1 MRHLLAATIWA
12 SFLWA
17 SAGQAAEPHP
27 RLMRFPDVHDHQVV
41 FSYAGDLWIAS
52 TDGGLARQL
61 TSAPGME
68 MFPKFSPDGR
78 WVAYTGQAGGDE
90 QVYVAPVEGG
100 TARQLTYYPA
110 RGPLTAR
117 LGYDNQVT
125 GWSPDGTRVLFR
137 SLRDQPATTGSRL
150 YTVPFAGGTAVALP
164 LARAGA
170 GVFSPDG
177 KQVLFSPIF
186 ADFRTWK
193 RYQGGLAQDLY
204 VADLDAKTLRNV
216 THHPRTDRDPMWT
229 RAGVYF
235 LSDRDGRLN
244 LYRMGQ
250 PGETPQQLTRFKDG
264 DAKFASADT
273 AGRVVYEYEG
283 ALRLYD
289 PASGGDRRL
298 DIMIPADDRL
308 TAPRTVKVADQTER
322 AVLSPK
328 GDQVLVVARG
338 DLFVMPASGDGA
350 VLSLT
355 HSSNAH
361 EREAAWSPDGRTI
374 AYISD
379 VTGEEALWTLS
390 ATGAGAARHITQGDD
405 GRYYNPVWSPDGR
418 KIALLDKAGNLLV
431 VDMATGAKR
440 TVGATKAWY
449 ARQYAWSPDS
459 RFLAFT
465 ELQPTNLGV
474 IRIWDEATGRSQA
487 VTDPLYDAFEPTWSG
502 DYLWFLSIRD
512 ANLQISE
519 TEWNYAP
526 TRQTRIYGLAMRPD
540 VANPFLAQP
549 PAAGSGAAPVAGGDL
564 AKAGAVVLEGLA
576 ERLIRVPVE
585 VDNYVDLEAAA
596 GRLTYRVVQPR
607 QFGQERDESA
617 LFVYDLGE
625 RRARKLRDDVVG
637 YTPNG
642 DGTVFLVRAA
652 NRDQG
657 LLRLQGEVAKLD
669 LSRLSARVDPRQEW
683 ATIFDEVWRRYRDYF
698 YDPGMGGHDWKAI
711 GDHYRRRLPEVADRA
726 GLNYLIGEMI
736 GELGISHAYIS
747 GGADEVPPR
756 PRTGLLGARLVRD
769 GAGGDWR
776 IAKIFEGDNADPL
789 YRSPLTEFG
798 SKAVVGDYLFA
809 IDGQPTRSV
818 PDPYVLLAGKAGQVV
833 QLLVGPT
840 PAQGRTVRIRT
851 LDSEAPLLQLERTLA
866 ARRTLDRL
874 SDGRIGYIHISD
886 MGPAGL
892 KAFAKDW
899 YGQIRKDGMV
909 VDIRGNLGGNV
920 SRMILE
926 RLLRPD
932 HSRGYVQGVQNPQT
946 YPWGGYTQVFT
957 GRLALLIDETTMS
970 DGDAMAWTF
979 QKVGA
984 GPLIGKR
991 SWGGVIGTGDTGPLL
1006 DGGFTQVPQFAFTG
1020 RDGEWVVEGQGVSPD
1035 IEVDFDQ
1042 PALASGED
1050 AQLTTAAKAL
1060 APLITGRP
1068 GQLRG
1073 PQPYPARP

>member
-1 MRHLLAATIWA
+1 
-12 SFLWA
+12 
-17 SAGQAAEPHP
+17 
-27 RLMRFPDVHDHQVV
+27 
-41 FSYAGDLWIAS
+41 
-52 TDGGLARQL
+52 
-61 TSAPGME
+61 ME

-78 WVAYTGQAGGDE
+78 WVAFTGQASGEE
-90 QVYVAPVEGG
+90 QVYVVAVDGG
-100 TARQLTYYPA
+100 TPRQLTYYPA
-110 RGPLTAR
+110 RGPLPAR
-117 LGYDNQVT
+117 SGYDNQVT
-125 GWSPDGTRVLFR
+125 GWSPDGARVLFR
-137 SLRDQPATTGSRL
+137 SLRDQPSTTGSRL
-150 YTVPFAGGTAVALP
+150 YTAPVAGGDVVALP
-164 LARAGA
+164 LARAGT

-177 KQVLFSPIF
+177 KKVLFSPTF
-186 ADFRTWK
+186 ADFRGWK
-193 RYQGGLAQDLY
+193 RYEGGLAQDLY

-216 THHPRTDRDPMWT
+216 TNNPRTDRDPMWT

-250 PGETPQQLTRFKDG
+250 PGETPQQLTHFKDG
-264 DAKFASADT
+264 DAKFASADA

-283 ALRLYD
+283 SLRLYD
-289 PASGGDRRL
+289 PGAGGDRRL
-298 DIMIPADDRL
+298 DITTPADDRL
-308 TAPRTVKVADQTER
+308 AAPRTLKVADQTER
-322 AVLSPK
+322 VVLSPK
-328 GDQVLVVARG
+328 ADRVLVVARG
-338 DLFVMPASGDGA
+338 DLFVMAASGDGA
-350 VLSLT
+350 VLNLT

-374 AYISD
+374 AFISD
-379 VTGEEALWTLS
+379 VAGEEELWTIPADGS
-390 ATGAGAARHITQGDD
+390 GAARRVTQGGT

-418 KIALLDKAGNLLV
+418 KLAMLDKAGNLLV
-431 VDMATGAKR
+431 VDLATGAKR
-440 TVGATKAWY
+440 AVGATKAWY
-449 ARQYAWSPDS
+449 ARQYAWSPDG
-459 RFLAFT
+459 RYLAFT

-474 IRIWDEATGRSQA
+474 IRIWDEATGRSEA
-487 VTDPLYDAFEPTWSG
+487 VTDPLHDAFEPTWSK

-512 ANLQISE
+512 ANLQVSE

-526 TRQTRIYGLAMRPD
+526 ARQTRIYGLALRPD
-540 VANPFLAQP
+540 VPNPF
-549 PAAGSGAAPVAGGDL
+549 AAPNPGAATAPVATAAAAP
-564 AKAGAVVLEGLA
+564 AKAGTVVLEGLSG
-576 ERLIRVPVE
+576 RLVRVPVDA
-585 VDNYVDLEAAA
+585 DNYVDLEAGP
-596 GRLTYRVVQPR
+596 GRLTYRITSPR

-617 LFVYDLGE
+617 LYVYDLGE
-625 RRARKLRDDVVG
+625 RRARKLRDDVLG
-637 YTPNG
+637 YMPND

-657 LLRLQGEVAKLD
+657 LLRLQGDVAKLD

-683 ATIFDEVWRRYRDYF
+683 AVMFDEVWRRYRDYF

-711 GDHYRRRLPEVADRA
+711 GDHYRRLLPGVGDRA

-736 GELGISHAYIS
+736 GELNLSHAYIS

-756 PRTGLLGARLVRD
+756 PRTGLLGARLARD
-769 GAGGDWR
+769 GAGGGWR

-789 YRSPLTEFG
+789 FRSPLTEFG
-798 SKAVVGDYLFA
+798 STAAVGEYLFA
-809 IDGQPTRSV
+809 IDGQPTASV

-833 QLLVGPT
+833 QLSVGPT
-840 PAQGRTVRIRT
+840 QAQARTLRIRT
-851 LDSEAPLLQLERTLA
+851 LDSEAPLLELERTLA

-932 HSRGYVQGVQNPQT
+932 FSRGYVQGVQNPQT

-957 GRLALLIDETTMS
+957 GRLTLLVDETTMS

-979 QKVGA
+979 QQAGA

-991 SWGGVIGTGDTGPLL
+991 TWGGVIGTGDTGPLL
-1006 DGGFTQVPQFAFTG
+1006 DGGFVQVPQFAFTS
-1020 RDGEWVVEGQGVSPD
+1020 RDGEWVVEGRGVSPD

-1050 AQLTTAAKAL
+1050 AQLTKAAQVL
-1060 APLITGRP
+1060 APLIKERP

-1073 PQPYPARP
+1073 PKPYPARP